1 MPCTMTSRMSARL
14 TSGSRIIQR
23 GHLGRQIIP
32 LVLSVLS
39 LAAGLAGCKNEEP
52 FRPNL
57 VLVTVDRLAAD
68 RLACFGGPSDAGG
81 SICALGQQG
90 TLFAWTATPGRSEAS
105 GAATV
110 LTGSPEAIHGV
121 GQDGQSFLA
130 TAHRSIAEDLSE
142 AGYATAAFVAS
153 PRVNR
158 SRRLG
163 QGFDLYDDRLASPS
177 RRGRA
182 EGQARDDTGQNVSAQ
197 DITGSVDLS
206 ASVRAWIDAAP
217 SPWFVWL
224 HADREAGLVELD
236 RLFSRLS
243 QTLEGEDGGPGILF
257 LALRGEHENL
267 TAESGTTTEGSR
279 TIGWRSHRVPLIWRP
294 STRHRP
300 DGQDHAAVSRRLA
313 SLMDIRPT
321 LRTAA
326 HLTLA
331 SGSKDRDDEAPKASP
346 IRRMGRV
353 LGARERD
360 QPDEATSQERFLLL
374 VVPEVGGEVGLASQ
388 NHLYTRHASPLDG
401 TGRPV
406 QTSSLIPLA
415 ARFSTLPKHDP
426 LYDPTVY
433 SARLEPGPWRKDVLD
448 AESPVPR
455 LEFHLARQLEAQR
468 DARGNSQQDRQERR
482 GLE

>member
-1 MPCTMTSRMSARL
+1 M
-14 TSGSRIIQR
+14 TSGSKRIQSGRLGRRIIPPI
-23 GHLGRQIIP
+23 LF
-32 LVLSVLS
+32 VLS
-39 LAAGLAGCKNEEP
+39 LAAGLSGCKNEEP
-52 FRPNL
+52 VRPNL

-68 RLACFGGPSDAGG
+68 RLACFGGASDAGG

-90 TLFAWTATPGRSEAS
+90 TLFAWTASPGRSEAS

-110 LTGSPEAIHGV
+110 LTGVPEAIHGV

-158 SRRLG
+158 SRRLD

-182 EGQARDDTGQNVSAQ
+182 EDNARDDVAQNIAAQ

-206 ASVRAWIDAAP
+206 TRVRAWIDAAP

-257 LALRGEHENL
+257 LALRGEHETV
-267 TAESGTTTEGSR
+267 TAEKSGTTTDGNR

-294 STRHRP
+294 STRDRP
-300 DGQDHAAVSRRLA
+300 DGPGPAAVSRRLA
-313 SLMDIRPT
+313 SLMDILPT
-321 LRTAA
+321 LRAAA
-326 HLTLA
+326 HLTSA
-331 SGSKDRDDEAPKASP
+331 SGSKDLNDEAPKASP
-346 IRRMGRV
+346 IRRMGRD
-353 LGARERD
+353 LSASEHDR
-360 QPDEATSQERFLLL
+360 PDDATSQERFLLL
-374 VVPEVGGEVGLASQ
+374 VVPAIGGEVGLASQ
-388 NHLYTRHASPLDG
+388 NHLYSRHASPLDG

-426 LYDPTVY
+426 LYDPAVY

-468 DARGNSQQDRQERR
+468 GARENSQQDRQDRR
-482 GLE
+482 GFE

>member
-1 MPCTMTSRMSARL
+1 MI
-14 TSGSRIIQR
+14 SGSKKIQSGR
-23 GHLGRQIIP
+23 LGRQIIP
-32 LVLSVLS
+32 PILFVLS
-39 LAAGLAGCKNEEP
+39 LAPGFVGCKNEEP
-52 FRPNL
+52 VRPNL

-90 TLFAWTATPGRSEAS
+90 TLFAWTASPGRSEAS

-110 LTGSPEAIHGV
+110 LTGVPEAIHGV

-158 SRRLG
+158 SRRLD

-182 EGQARDDTGQNVSAQ
+182 ADNARNDTAQNMAAQ

-206 ASVRAWIDAAP
+206 ARVRAWIDAAP

-243 QTLEGEDGGPGILF
+243 QTLEREDGGPGILF
-257 LALRGEHENL
+257 VALRGEHEML
-267 TAESGTTTEGSR
+267 EAESR
-279 TIGWRSHRVPLIWRP
+279 TIGWQSHRVPLIWRP
-294 STRHRP
+294 STRHRT
-300 DGQDHAAVSRRLA
+300 DGRDPAPISRRLA
-313 SLMDIRPT
+313 SLMDILPT
-321 LRTAA
+321 LRVAA

-331 SGSKDRDDEAPKASP
+331 SGSKDLDDEAPKDSP
-346 IRRMGRV
+346 NRRMGRD
-353 LGARERD
+353 LGANERD
-360 QPDEATSQERFLLL
+360 QQDDAISHERFLLL
-374 VVPEVGGEVGLASQ
+374 VVPENRGEVGLASQ

-406 QTSSLIPLA
+406 ETSSLIPLA

-426 LYDPTVY
+426 LYDPAVY

-468 DARGNSQQDRQERR
+468 GARENSQQDRQDRR